1 MGKENWIK
9 WLQARIPILRKY
21 HNIFLL
27 NQAFDGYLERNSQTT
42 GKDITINDI
51 DLPNIIDNEGY
62 HCDYELTNFKYN
74 GYGRY
79 EMTMKNLS
87 RSDKSVTEKK

>member
-9 WLQARIPILRKY
+9 WLQARIPILRES
-21 HNIFLL
+21 HNIFLP
-27 NQAFDGYLERNSQTT
+27 NQAFDGCLENNSQTT
-42 GKDITINDI
+42 GKNITINDI
-51 DLPNIIDNEGY
+51 GLPNIIDNEGY

-79 EMTMKNLS
+79 EMTIKNLS
-87 RSDKSVTEKK
+87 RSDKSVPEKK